1 MNLPNPKLTLR
12 QSCGLLAGC
21 FALAAA
27 LLMWNPEIRGLVV
40 ARLRLS
46 RESVSSRLAQIAVR
60 KPWIEDVAAQIG
72 DKLLILVFKSERL
85 VEVNASGWDS
95 PRIYKMTNFSGK
107 PGPKLREGDG
117 QIPEGIYGVEYLN
130 PNSAFH
136 LSIKVTYPNAFDRS
150 RAKED
155 GRSQLGGD
163 IMIHGGSATIG
174 CVPLGDDA
182 IEEVFYFVAKA
193 GSRNTIIVMAPY
205 DMRKGRQ
212 PELEQSPLPWYGAL
226 CDEIAV
232 ALAGCPLP
240 VEAKNAANLL
250 GLYASAQKK

>member
-1 MNLPNPKLTLR
+1 M
-12 QSCGLLAGC
+12 LAAC
-21 FALAAA
+21 FVALAAE
-27 LLMWNPEIRGLVV
+27 LLLNPGVRGLAR
-40 ARLRLS
+40 ARLSHKTVSFRLS
-46 RESVSSRLAQIAVR
+46 EIAAK
-60 KPWIEDVAAQIG
+60 KPWIEDAAARIG
-72 DKLLILVFKSERL
+72 GPLSILVFKNERI
-85 VEVNASGWDS
+85 VELHASGWNA